1 SISNVQV
8 TAFVQDARMPQRLV
22 PIATLVHENAPG
34 GGYNLGPLV
43 PERGPLVFVADQV
56 FPALVEQLMQD
67 PSGLVFK
74 ISNFDITDEF
84 GRNFAFTSQEVN
96 DRTATVVLDYGAADS
111 DGDGEG
117 DLTERLKVATSSG
130 RALADENG
138 DGVIDDADRVVFDA
152 NGRQV
157 RSTPAEARG
166 SVRGLTHYDEDDTQT
181 SSLSPVE
188 IQDSYSTRVV
198 GGVNVMWRVRG
209 VSQELGNPR
218 KRWFVLT
225 PEGI

>member
-67 PSGLVFK
+67 PAGLVFK

-84 GRNFAFTSQEVN
+84 GRNFAFTSQDVN
-96 DRTATVVLDYGAADS
+96 DRTATVVIDYGAADS

-117 DLTERLKVATSSG
+117 DITERLKVSTSAG
-130 RALADENG
+130 RPMFDANG
-138 DGVIDDADRVVFDA
+138 DGVIDDDDRILFDDR
-152 NGRQV
+152 GRQV
-157 RSTPAEARG
+157 GITLAEALEE
-166 SVRGLTHYDEDDTQT
+166 VLGLVHYDEDRTGT
-181 SSLSPVE
+181 STLSPTQIE
-188 IQDSYSTRVV
+188 NSY
-198 GGVNVMWRVRG
+198 
-209 VSQELGNPR
+209 
-218 KRWFVLT
+218 
-225 PEGI
+225 